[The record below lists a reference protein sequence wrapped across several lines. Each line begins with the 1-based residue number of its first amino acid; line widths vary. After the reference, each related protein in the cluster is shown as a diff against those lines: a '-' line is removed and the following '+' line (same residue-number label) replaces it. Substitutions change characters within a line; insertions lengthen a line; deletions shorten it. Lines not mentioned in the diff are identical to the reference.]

1 METLS
6 SVITLSDNRFYLFL
20 FSSYFFVFVHN
31 SIIFIYCTYNFI
43 WQISSDFNT
52 QLDLSRFFWL
62 IPLLIC
68 LCFQFFLVFNRE
80 SDWINCLRDVVR
92 FPQRSTAFFRC
103 YFLLF
108 LSFWVCFWWIS
119 TFRRTLPVCCVI
131 WVVFHW
137 IFVCFTKELG
147 TKNSLF
153 LKSVNLLGV
162 KFDDKRYIFL
172 FVFKPKS
179 ERKNEQFLFVK
190 TNELH
195 ASNYWVL

>member
-68 LCFQFFLVFNRE
+68 LCFQFFLIFNRGF
-80 SDWINCLRDVVR
+80 DWINCLRDVVL
-92 FPQRSTAFFRC
+92 FPQRSTASFS
-103 YFLLF
+103 LLF
-108 LSFWVCFWWIS
+108 PSFSFILSMLLMNINIS
-119 TFRRTLPVCCVI
+119 TNFTCLLCDLSGFSLNFCVFYERTRN
-131 WVVFHW
+131 
-137 IFVCFTKELG
+137 KEQF
-147 TKNSLF
+147 F

-162 KFDDKRYIFL
+162 KFDDKR
-172 FVFKPKS
+172 
-179 ERKNEQFLFVK
+179 
-190 TNELH
+190 
-195 ASNYWVL
+195 

>member
-52 QLDLSRFFWL
+52 QLDLSRFFDWFHCWYVYVSNSFL
-62 IPLLIC
+62 YSIEIPI
-68 LCFQFFLVFNRE
+68 E
-80 SDWINCLRDVVR
+80 
-92 FPQRSTAFFRC
+92 STAWEMWCCFLSDRPPLFRC